1 MAAGHPE
8 ARDYPLGMLFEEAEL
23 VVERTN
29 QHMATAA
36 TLADLVISK
45 QPNQAV
51 KPSSTAKIRRRFNDI
66 LKKLTGD

>member
-23 VVERTN
+23 VVERN
-29 QHMATAA
+29 NKNMGTAA

-45 QPNQAV
+45 QPNEAV
-51 KPSSTAKIRRRFNDI
+51 KRSSTDKIRRRFNDI
-66 LKKLTGD
+66 LKKMMGD